1 MNLIELEKQ
10 IKETKVIEK
19 FKDGVVDGLIHGM
32 RDENQS
38 HHYYNLGY
46 DFGVNLH
53 SRQVDGE
60 VTPLWML
67 VKVVENFLI
76 VATWLTQSKT
86 FIFVTTVTKKIEN
99 CMTTYG
105 SLGIVIK

>member
-19 FKDGVVDGLIHGM
+19 FKDGVVDGLMHGM

-46 DFGVNLH
+46 DFGVDLYSKQIDDINKL
-53 SRQVDGE
+53 E
-60 VTPLWML
+60 VYST
-67 VKVVENFLI
+67 
-76 VATWLTQSKT
+76 
-86 FIFVTTVTKKIEN
+86 
-99 CMTTYG
+99 
-105 SLGIVIK
+105 